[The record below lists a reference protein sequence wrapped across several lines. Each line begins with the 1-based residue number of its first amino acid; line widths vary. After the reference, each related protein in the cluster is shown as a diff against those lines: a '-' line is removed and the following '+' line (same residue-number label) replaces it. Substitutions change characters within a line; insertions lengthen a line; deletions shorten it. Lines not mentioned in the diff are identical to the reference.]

1 MRERIA
7 GGYDPFVLPFVI
19 GMIFIFIYLFIA
31 LIRVFRA
38 MPGSDRKKFFLSLL
52 NPTIMYKNIRDVIC
66 DCLLH
71 IKIFKRNALLGYMHA
86 SIAFGWFMLIVLG
99 HIEVMLFVPQ
109 RNGTLHYPIFYR
121 YFVAE
126 QNATLKGAVFFFL
139 MDFFLLVVLS
149 GIGLAMY
156 KRIRSTALGMRRT
169 TKPCFADRVALWC
182 LWSIFPL
189 RLLAEGFTAG
199 ISGGSFLTKPVNMLF
214 ANFLGNDMN
223 VLPTW
228 WAYSTALGLFFLA
241 LPFSRYMHIPTEVL
255 YIFLRNAG
263 LKIHH
268 PRKGLAEAEIY
279 SCSSCGLCID
289 ACPMNMQKKNL
300 KYSSVYFV
308 RFQRRNNKKKINE
321 IAEKC
326 LMCGKC
332 VALCPVGVDSCG
344 LKQAQRA
351 TVTDKLPYNYSFLAS
366 AHHQGGGPSMPLAP
380 VSGSA
385 TGNEVTAD
393 AAAHGAGNATGNAAQ
408 SAVGKDKVLYFAG
421 CMTHLTPAIIKSM
434 TKIFD
439 AAKED
444 YVFADKDGGVCCGR
458 PLMLAGKVTAAK
470 EVIERN
476 REMIQDSGCKTVVL
490 SCPICLKVLKEE
502 YNLKDITLLHHTQ
515 YINQLIEQKRI
526 RLNHSEESFVYH
538 DPCELGRGC
547 NIYQEPRNV
556 LSAIG
561 ELKKANKE
569 KKESI
574 CCGGSLGSLTLNYH
588 DRVKITQESLK
599 ALTFDNPDKVITA
612 CPLCLKTFSDQ
623 STTPVA
629 DIAQAVAGNL
639 K

>member
-7 GGYDPFVLPFVI
+7 GGYDPFVLPFEI
-19 GMIFIFIYLFIA
+19 GIIFIFIYLFIA
-31 LIRVFRA
+31 LIRVFNA
-38 MPGSDRKKFFLSLL
+38 MPGTDRKKFFLSLI
-52 NPTIMYKNIRDVIC
+52 NPTIMYKNVRDVIC

-71 IKIFKRNALLGYMHA
+71 VKIFKRNALLGYMHA

-255 YIFLRNAG
+255 YIFLINAG

-279 SCSSCGLCID
+279 SCSSCGICID
-289 ACPMNMQKKNL
+289 ACPMNTQKKNL

-321 IAEKC
+321 IADKC

-351 TVTDKLPYNYSFLAS
+351 TITNELPYNYSFLSSAS
-366 AHHQGGGPSMPLAP
+366 HNGAAVANG
-380 VSGSA
+380 SGA
-385 TGNEVTAD
+385 NET
-393 AAAHGAGNATGNAAQ
+393 
-408 SAVGKDKVLYFAG
+408 VGKDKVLYFAG

-434 TKIFD
+434 TTIFD
-439 AAKED
+439 AAGQE
-444 YVFADKDGGVCCGR
+444 YIFADKDGGVCCGR
-458 PLMLAGKVTAAK
+458 PLMLAGKVSAAK

-476 REMIQDSGCKTVVL
+476 SQMIQDSGCKTVVL

-502 YNLKDITLLHHTQ
+502 YKLKGITLLHHTQ

-526 RLNHSEESFVYH
+526 KLNHSTESYVFH

-574 CCGGSLGSLTLNYH
+574 CCGGSLGSLTLNYQ

-599 ALTFDNPDKVITA
+599 ALTFDNPDKVVTA

-623 STTPVA
+623 SRTPVV

>member
-7 GGYDPFVLPFVI
+7 GGYDPFVLPFEI

-31 LIRVFRA
+31 LIRVFNA
-38 MPGSDRKKFFLSLL
+38 MPGTDRKKFFLSLI
-52 NPTIMYKNIRDVIC
+52 NPTIMYKNVRDVIC

-71 IKIFKRNALLGYMHA
+71 VKIFKRNALLGYMHA

-279 SCSSCGLCID
+279 SCSSCGICID
-289 ACPMNMQKKNL
+289 ACPMNTQKKNL

-321 IAEKC
+321 IADKC

-351 TVTDKLPYNYSFLAS
+351 TITNELPYNYRFLSSAS
-366 AHHQGGGPSMPLAP
+366 HNGPA
-380 VSGSA
+380 VANGSGA
-385 TGNEVTAD
+385 NET
-393 AAAHGAGNATGNAAQ
+393 
-408 SAVGKDKVLYFAG
+408 VGKDKVLYFAG

-434 TKIFD
+434 TTIFD
-439 AAKED
+439 AAGQE

-458 PLMLAGKVTAAK
+458 PLMLAGKVSAAK

-476 REMIQDSGCKTVVL
+476 SQMIQDSGCKTVVL

-502 YNLKDITLLHHTQ
+502 YKLNGITLLHHTQ

-526 RLNHSEESFVYH
+526 KLNHSTESYVFH

-574 CCGGSLGSLTLNYH
+574 CCGGSLGSHTLNYQ

-599 ALTFDNPDKVITA
+599 ALTFDNPDKVVTA

-623 STTPVA
+623 SRTPVV

>member
-7 GGYDPFVLPFVI
+7 GGYDPFVLPFEI
-19 GMIFIFIYLFIA
+19 GIIFIFIYLFIA
-31 LIRVFRA
+31 LIRVFNA
-38 MPGSDRKKFFLSLL
+38 MPGTDRKKFFLSLI
-52 NPTIMYKNIRDVIC
+52 NPTIMYKNVRDVIC

-71 IKIFKRNALLGYMHA
+71 VKIFKRNALLGYMHA

-279 SCSSCGLCID
+279 SCSSCGICID
-289 ACPMNMQKKNL
+289 ACPMNTQKKNL

-321 IAEKC
+321 IADKC

-351 TVTDKLPYNYSFLAS
+351 TITNELPYNYSFLSSAS
-366 AHHQGGGPSMPLAP
+366 HNGAAGANG
-380 VSGSA
+380 SGA
-385 TGNEVTAD
+385 NET
-393 AAAHGAGNATGNAAQ
+393 
-408 SAVGKDKVLYFAG
+408 VGKDKVLYFAG

-434 TKIFD
+434 TTIFD
-439 AAKED
+439 TAGQE
-444 YVFADKDGGVCCGR
+444 YIFADKDGGVCCGR
-458 PLMLAGKVTAAK
+458 PLMLAGKVSAAK

-476 REMIQDSGCKTVVL
+476 SQMIQDSGCKTVVL

-502 YNLKDITLLHHTQ
+502 YKLKGITLLHHTQ

-526 RLNHSEESFVYH
+526 KLNHSTESYVFH

-574 CCGGSLGSLTLNYH
+574 CCGGSLGSLTLNYQ

-599 ALTFDNPDKVITA
+599 ALTFDNPDKVVTA

-623 STTPVA
+623 SRTPVV

>member
-7 GGYDPFVLPFVI
+7 GGYDPFVLPFEI
-19 GMIFIFIYLFIA
+19 GIIFIFIYLFIA
-31 LIRVFRA
+31 LIRVFNA
-38 MPGSDRKKFFLSLL
+38 MPGTDRKKFFLSLI
-52 NPTIMYKNIRDVIC
+52 NPTIMYKNVRDVIC

-71 IKIFKRNALLGYMHA
+71 VKIFKRNALLGYMHA

-139 MDFFLLVVLS
+139 MDFFLLMVLS

-279 SCSSCGLCID
+279 SCSSCGICID
-289 ACPMNMQKKNL
+289 ACPMNTQKKNL

-321 IAEKC
+321 IADKC

-351 TVTDKLPYNYSFLAS
+351 TITNELPYNYSFLSSAS
-366 AHHQGGGPSMPLAP
+366 HNGP
-380 VSGSA
+380 
-385 TGNEVTAD
+385 
-393 AAAHGAGNATGNAAQ
+393 AAANGSGANET
-408 SAVGKDKVLYFAG
+408 VGKDKVLYFAG

-434 TKIFD
+434 TTIFD
-439 AAKED
+439 AAGQE

-458 PLMLAGKVTAAK
+458 PLMLAGKLSAAK

-476 REMIQDSGCKTVVL
+476 SQMIQDSGCKTVVL

-502 YNLKDITLLHHTQ
+502 YKLKGITLLHHTQ

-526 RLNHSEESFVYH
+526 RLSHSTESYVFH

-574 CCGGSLGSLTLNYH
+574 CCGGSLGSLTLNYQ

-599 ALTFDNPDKVITA
+599 ALTFDNPDKVVTA

-623 STTPVA
+623 SRTPVV

>member
-7 GGYDPFVLPFVI
+7 GGYDPFVLPFEI
-19 GMIFIFIYLFIA
+19 GIIFIFIYLFIA
-31 LIRVFRA
+31 LIRVFNA
-38 MPGSDRKKFFLSLL
+38 MPGTDRKKFFLSLI
-52 NPTIMYKNIRDVIC
+52 NPTIMYKNVRDVIC

-71 IKIFKRNALLGYMHA
+71 VKIFKRNALLGYMHA

-139 MDFFLLVVLS
+139 MDFFLLMVLS

-279 SCSSCGLCID
+279 SCSSCGICID
-289 ACPMNMQKKNL
+289 ACPMNTQKKNL

-321 IAEKC
+321 IADKC

-351 TVTDKLPYNYSFLAS
+351 TITNELPYNYSFLSSAS
-366 AHHQGGGPSMPLAP
+366 HNGAAVANG
-380 VSGSA
+380 SGA
-385 TGNEVTAD
+385 NET
-393 AAAHGAGNATGNAAQ
+393 
-408 SAVGKDKVLYFAG
+408 VGKDKVLYFAG
-421 CMTHLTPAIIKSM
+421 CMTLLTPAIIKSM
-434 TKIFD
+434 TTIFD
-439 AAKED
+439 AAGQE

-458 PLMLAGKVTAAK
+458 PLMLAGKVSAAK

-476 REMIQDSGCKTVVL
+476 SQMIQDSGCKTVVL

-502 YNLKDITLLHHTQ
+502 YKLKGITLLHHTQ

-526 RLNHSEESFVYH
+526 KLNHSTESYVFH

-574 CCGGSLGSLTLNYH
+574 CCGGSLGSLTLNYQ

-599 ALTFDNPDKVITA
+599 ALTFDNPDKVVTA

-623 STTPVA
+623 SLTPVV

>member
-7 GGYDPFVLPFVI
+7 GGYDPFVLPFMI
-19 GMIFIFIYLFIA
+19 GMTFILIYLAIA

-38 MPGSDRKKFFLSLL
+38 MPVEHRKKFFISLA
-52 NPTIMYKNIRDVIC
+52 NPKVMYKNVRDIIC

-109 RNGTLHYPIFYR
+109 RNGILYYPVFYR

-139 MDFFLLVVLS
+139 MDFFLLMVLS
-149 GIGLAMY
+149 GVGLAMY
-156 KRIRSTALGMRRT
+156 KRVRSTALGMRRT
-169 TKPCFADRVALWC
+169 TKPCFADRVALYC

-241 LPFSRYMHIPTEVL
+241 LPFSRYMHIPTEAL
-255 YIFLRNAG
+255 YILIRNAG

-268 PRKGLAEAEIY
+268 PRKGVAEAEIY
-279 SCSSCGLCID
+279 SCSSCGICLD
-289 ACPMNMQKKNL
+289 ACPMNTQKKNL

-321 IAEKC
+321 IADKC

-351 TVTDKLPYNYSFLAS
+351 TITNKLPYNYSFLSA
-366 AHHQGGGPSMPLAP
+366 AHHAP
-380 VSGSA
+380 HTTSGTNNS
-385 TGNEVTAD
+385 TAD
-393 AAAHGAGNATGNAAQ
+393 TAANSNIQ
-408 SAVGKDKVLYFAG
+408 PQAVGNNKVLYFAG
-421 CMTHLTPAIIKSM
+421 CMTHLTPAIIKSL
-434 TKIFD
+434 TTIFE
-439 AAKED
+439 AAGQE

-458 PLMLAGKVTAAK
+458 PLMLAGKVSAAK

-476 REMIQDSGCKTVVL
+476 SELIQASGCQTVVL

-502 YNLKDITLLHHTQ
+502 YNLQGITLLHHTQ
-515 YINQLIEQKRI
+515 YINQMIEQKRI
-526 RLNHSEESFVYH
+526 NLKQSTESFVYH

-556 LSAIG
+556 LNAIG
-561 ELKKANKE
+561 ELKKAQKE
-569 KKESI
+569 KNESI
-574 CCGGSLGSLTLNYH
+574 CCGGSLGSLTLNYQ

-599 ALTFDNPDKVITA
+599 ALTFENPDKVVTA

-623 STTPVA
+623 SSTPVI

-639 K
+639 EKNVK

>member
-7 GGYDPFVLPFVI
+7 GGYDPFVLPFEI
-19 GMIFIFIYLFIA
+19 GIIFIFIYLFIA
-31 LIRVFRA
+31 LIRVFNA
-38 MPGSDRKKFFLSLL
+38 MPGTDRKKFFLSLI
-52 NPTIMYKNIRDVIC
+52 NPTIMYKNVRDVIC

-71 IKIFKRNALLGYMHA
+71 VKIFKRNALLGYMHA

-255 YIFLRNAG
+255 YIFLINAG

-279 SCSSCGLCID
+279 SCSSCGICID
-289 ACPMNMQKKNL
+289 ACPMNTQKKNL

-321 IAEKC
+321 IADKC

-351 TVTDKLPYNYSFLAS
+351 TITNELPYNYSFLSSAS
-366 AHHQGGGPSMPLAP
+366 HNGAAVANG
-380 VSGSA
+380 SGA
-385 TGNEVTAD
+385 NET
-393 AAAHGAGNATGNAAQ
+393 
-408 SAVGKDKVLYFAG
+408 VGKDKVLYFAV

-434 TKIFD
+434 TTIFD
-439 AAKED
+439 AAGQE
-444 YVFADKDGGVCCGR
+444 YIFADKDGGVCCGR
-458 PLMLAGKVTAAK
+458 PLMLAGKVSAAK

-476 REMIQDSGCKTVVL
+476 SQMIQDSGCKTVVL
-490 SCPICLKVLKEE
+490 SCPICLKVLKED
-502 YNLKDITLLHHTQ
+502 YMLKGITLLHHTQ

-526 RLNHSEESFVYH
+526 RLSHSTESYVFH

-574 CCGGSLGSLTLNYH
+574 CCGGSLGSLTLNYQ

-599 ALTFDNPDKVITA
+599 ALTFDNPDKVVTA

-623 STTPVA
+623 SRTPVV

>member
-7 GGYDPFVLPFVI
+7 GGYDPFVLPFEI
-19 GMIFIFIYLFIA
+19 GIIFIFIYLFIA
-31 LIRVFRA
+31 LIRVFNA
-38 MPGSDRKKFFLSLL
+38 MPGTDRKKFFLSLI
-52 NPTIMYKNIRDVIC
+52 NPTIMYKNVRDVIC

-71 IKIFKRNALLGYMHA
+71 VKIFKRNALLGYMHA

-279 SCSSCGLCID
+279 SCSSCGICID
-289 ACPMNMQKKNL
+289 ACPMNTQKKNL

-321 IAEKC
+321 IADKC

-351 TVTDKLPYNYSFLAS
+351 TITNELPYNYSFLSSAS
-366 AHHQGGGPSMPLAP
+366 HNGAAVANG
-380 VSGSA
+380 SGA
-385 TGNEVTAD
+385 NET
-393 AAAHGAGNATGNAAQ
+393 
-408 SAVGKDKVLYFAG
+408 VGKDKVLYFAG

-434 TKIFD
+434 TTIFD
-439 AAKED
+439 AAGQE

-458 PLMLAGKVTAAK
+458 PLMLAGKVSAAK

-476 REMIQDSGCKTVVL
+476 SQMIQDSGCKTVVL

-502 YNLKDITLLHHTQ
+502 YKLKGITLLHHTQ

-526 RLNHSEESFVYH
+526 KLNHSTESYVFH

-574 CCGGSLGSLTLNYH
+574 CCGGSLGSLTLNYQ

-599 ALTFDNPDKVITA
+599 ALTFDNPDKVVTA

-623 STTPVA
+623 SKTPIV

>member
-1 MRERIA
+1 
-7 GGYDPFVLPFVI
+7 
-19 GMIFIFIYLFIA
+19 
-31 LIRVFRA
+31 
-38 MPGSDRKKFFLSLL
+38 
-52 NPTIMYKNIRDVIC
+52 
-66 DCLLH
+66 
-71 IKIFKRNALLGYMHA
+71 MHA
-86 SIAFGWFMLIVLG
+86 SIAFGWFMLILLG

-109 RNGTLHYPIFYR
+109 RNGILYYPVFYR
-121 YFVAE
+121 FFVAE

-139 MDFFLLVVLS
+139 MDLFLLMVLS

-156 KRIRSTALGMRRT
+156 KRVRSTALGMRRT

-223 VLPTW
+223 ILPTW
-228 WAYSTALGLFFLA
+228 WAYSIALGLFFLA
-241 LPFSRYMHIPTEVL
+241 LPFSRYMHIPTEAF
-255 YIFLRNAG
+255 YILIRNAG

-268 PRKGLAEAEIY
+268 PRKGVAEAEIY
-279 SCSSCGLCID
+279 SCSSCGICLD
-289 ACPMNMQKKNL
+289 ACPMNSQKKNL

-308 RFQRRNNKKKINE
+308 RFQRRNNRKKINE
-321 IAEKC
+321 IADKC

-351 TVTDKLPYNYSFLAS
+351 TVTDKLPYNYSFLNA
-366 AHHQGGGPSMPLAP
+366 AHHAP
-380 VSGSA
+380 QEIV
-385 TGNEVTAD
+385 GN
-393 AAAHGAGNATGNAAQ
+393 N
-408 SAVGKDKVLYFAG
+408 KILYFAG

-434 TKIFD
+434 TTIFD
-439 AAKED
+439 AAGEE
-444 YVFADKDGGVCCGR
+444 YIFADKDGGVCCGR
-458 PLMLAGKVTAAK
+458 PLMLAGKISAAQ
-470 EVIERN
+470 EVIQRN
-476 REMIQDSGCKTVVL
+476 RELIRSSGCSTVVL

-502 YNLKDITLLHHTQ
+502 YNLQGITLLHHTQ
-515 YINQLIEQKRI
+515 YINQLIDHKRI
-526 RLNHSEESFVYH
+526 RINNSEESFVYH

-547 NIYQEPRNV
+547 NIYKEPRNV

-561 ELKKANKE
+561 QLKKAGNE

-574 CCGGSLGSLTLNYH
+574 CCGGSLGSLTLNYQ

-599 ALTFDNPDKVITA
+599 ALTFDNPDKIVTA

-623 STTPVA
+623 SEVPVV